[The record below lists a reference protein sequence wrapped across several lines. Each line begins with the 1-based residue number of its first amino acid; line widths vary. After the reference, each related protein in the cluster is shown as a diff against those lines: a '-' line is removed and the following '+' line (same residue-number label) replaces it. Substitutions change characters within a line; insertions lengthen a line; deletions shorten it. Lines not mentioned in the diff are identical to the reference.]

1 MQGIQGPTGITG
13 LTGPASSSNFAVV
26 FSSAGGAGRGTVHP
40 LANASGAPSRVNL
53 ISFGRTSN
61 DITVPDGTSIPIPFG
76 NDNYQFFFSFPQ
88 QVTLTGISATFNNW
102 SAFTAAA
109 GTDFRPFVA
118 LATSPQ
124 GTYNFSIDPA
134 MQQIPFIGYTAGASN
149 PNTTILTGSST
160 GLNVTIPANT
170 LLAIVGGIINLNTG
184 ANAEIYIYMNGSF
197 FFRSN

>member
-1 MQGIQGPTGITG
+1 M
-13 LTGPASSSNFAVV
+13 
-26 FSSAGGAGRGTVHP
+26 
-40 LANASGAPSRVNL
+40 NL

-61 DITVPDGTSIPIPFG
+61 DITVPDGSSIPIPFG
-76 NDNYQFFFSFPQ
+76 SDNYQFFFSFPQ

-102 SAFTAAA
+102 STFSAAT

-124 GTYNFSIDPA
+124 GTYNFTIDTA
-134 MQQIPFIGYTAGASN
+134 MQQLPSIGYTAGASN

-170 LLAIVGGIINLNTG
+170 LLAIVGGIVNLNTG